1 MHRLSLLL
9 ERMKKHRCYS
19 VRPNIKGTTSG
30 WSGQNTGCFKT
41 VETNKICS
49 PGDYYT
55 YDIADFDATK
65 SSALYGASDTV
76 QPAGLY
82 VQMLIRYAA

>member
-1 MHRLSLLL
+1 MRL
-9 ERMKKHRCYS
+9 EYS
-19 VRPNIKGTTSG
+19 VVPNIKGTTSG

-41 VETNKICS
+41 VESNKICS
-49 PGDYYT
+49 VGDYYT

-82 VQMLIRYAA
+82 VQMLIRYTA

>member
-1 MHRLSLLL
+1 MNRLG
-9 ERMKKHRCYS
+9 YS
-19 VRPNIKGTTSG
+19 DGPNIKGTTSG

-41 VETNKICS
+41 VESNKICS
-49 PGDYYT
+49 HGDYYT